1 MNKLVTS
8 GYIAKL
14 FKQADKNTIIRRP
27 NLRRFAEQND
37 VEYYVHDTA
46 WLINFD
52 DFMSKI
58 NPQGKQVKC
67 EMPLLR
73 NKHDS
78 LIRFNRSHKY
88 AVDKHTIDRCT
99 ASDNV
104 SKFLHGRIWI
114 ILSQNVP
121 IQTVSKYMGHS
132 DSTVTLEVYSHFIPD
147 TQEKAVFALNNL
159 TK

>member
-27 NLRRFAEQND
+27 NLRRFAEQNV

-58 NPQGKQVKC
+58 NPQGEQVKC

-78 LIRFNRSHKY
+78 LIRFNRTHKY

-114 ILSQNVP
+114 IN
-121 IQTVSKYMGHS
+121 YRE
-132 DSTVTLEVYSHFIPD
+132 LEKEIERRVEEGS
-147 TQEKAVFALNNL
+147 EKKREKL
-159 TK
+159 

>member
-58 NPQGKQVKC
+58 NPQGEQVKC

-78 LIRFNRSHKY
+78 LIRFNRTHKY

-99 ASDNV
+99 ASD
-104 SKFLHGRIWI
+104 
-114 ILSQNVP
+114 
-121 IQTVSKYMGHS
+121 M
-132 DSTVTLEVYSHFIPD
+132 
-147 TQEKAVFALNNL
+147 
-159 TK
+159 

>member
-58 NPQGKQVKC
+58 NPQGEQVKWIVNYDQ
-67 EMPLLR
+67 LLPQL
-73 NKHDS
+73 KK
-78 LIRFNRSHKY
+78 INR
-88 AVDKHTIDRCT
+88 RE
-99 ASDNV
+99 
-104 SKFLHGRIWI
+104 SKMWK
-114 ILSQNVP
+114 
-121 IQTVSKYMGHS
+121 KYMQCLGIKKS
-132 DSTVTLEVYSHFIPD
+132 VTPR
-147 TQEKAVFALNNL
+147 K
-159 TK
+159 K

>member
-58 NPQGKQVKC
+58 NPQGEQVKC

-73 NKHDS
+73 NKHGLVGSEMCIRDS
-78 LIRFNRSHKY
+78 INMPLISIQSTDARHRITYLSF
-88 AVDKHTIDRCT
+88 CT
-99 ASDNV
+99 EEYG
-104 SKFLHGRIWI
+104 L
-114 ILSQNVP
+114 
-121 IQTVSKYMGHS
+121 
-132 DSTVTLEVYSHFIPD
+132 
-147 TQEKAVFALNNL
+147 
-159 TK
+159 

>member
-27 NLRRFAEQND
+27 NLRRFAEQNN

-52 DFMSKI
+52 DFMSKV
-58 NPQGKQVKC
+58 NPQGEQVKC

-78 LIRFNRSHKY
+78 LIRFNRTHKY